1 MLKHL
6 LMNIII
12 ILIKAVRPMLAEP
25 IPAEPMPVKPKP
37 AEPRSAG
44 QPPAEPTQSAAI

>member
-1 MLKHL
+1 
-6 LMNIII
+6 MNIII
-12 ILIKAVRPMLAEP
+12 ILIKAVRPMPAEP